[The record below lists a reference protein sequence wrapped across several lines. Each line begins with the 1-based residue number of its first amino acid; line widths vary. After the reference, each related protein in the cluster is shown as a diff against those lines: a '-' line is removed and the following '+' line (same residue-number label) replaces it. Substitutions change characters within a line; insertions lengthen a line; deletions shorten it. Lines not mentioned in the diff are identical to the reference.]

1 MKKKGVIP
9 TSNEVAKIYRKA
21 SQKTL
26 IFGLQQERK
35 EEPMKVRARE
45 LAIAHKLEMKISDI
59 EFQGDGS
66 KQRSTTR
73 QMIVSILEC

>member
-1 MKKKGVIP
+1 MKKKGVNP
-9 TSNEVAKIYRKA
+9 TTSNEVAKYTEKHLKRDIDIWSTAR
-21 SQKTL
+21 
-26 IFGLQQERK
+26 ERRTY
-35 EEPMKVRARE
+35 EVRARE
-45 LAIAHKLEMKISDI
+45 LAIAHKLEMTDI